1 MTGSERISSLCH
13 AARYVAKSEIPGDIV
28 ECGVWRGGSMMA
40 AAMTFVMEQDLSR
53 TLHLFDTFE
62 GMTPPTEVDREVV
75 SGKLAS
81 SLLEKAHASADIWAR
96 AHLEEVRKNL
106 VSTNYPADRMR
117 FVVGRI
123 EDTIPT
129 EAPQKI
135 AILRLDTD
143 WYESTRHELIH
154 LYPKLSLGGVLIVDD
169 YGTWEGARKA
179 VDEYVEENKA
189 RILLHRID
197 NAGRIAVKT
206 G

>member
-1 MTGSERISSLCH
+1 
-13 AARYVAKSEIPGDIV
+13 
-28 ECGVWRGGSMMA
+28 
-40 AAMTFVMEQDLSR
+40 
-53 TLHLFDTFE
+53 
-62 GMTPPTEVDREVV
+62 MTPPTEVDREVV

-81 SLLEKAHASADIWAR
+81 SLLEKAHASAGIWAR

-129 EAPQKI
+129 EAPEKI

-169 YGTWEGARKA
+169 YGTSEGARKA